1 MNMADLSRNTL
12 LFARE
17 HRRMCKSFGNSC
29 YKCELNVKYCLLTSF
44 TYANDDRILEIVQ
57 RWHDEQEEE

>member
-1 MNMADLSRNTL
+1 MFYLNKDVR

-17 HRRMCKSFGNSC
+17 HRRMCESFGNSC

-44 TYANDDRILEIVQ
+44 TYVNDDRIILMEKSDV
-57 RWHDEQEEE
+57 RKP